1 MKKKILLLSITAAAI
16 LVLTSFTSAV
26 SSNTTP
32 KHTPQAPSPL
42 FTIRQHQKQNQHND
56 LLNTNYL
63 GKGKILNLFLEKQ
76 FTYTTGLHQALQML
90 ERNPVLFKK
99 LITYLEHHP
108 RVQAFIEQSEISKIE
123 FTNYANQ
130 LKNNPAQLAGE
141 LKKIQQYLPPDAP
154 IMPTGL
160 NDTSGIALLILIL
173 VLLPVLLLITVV
185 IATATIITCLNLGGC
200 FESLFENLVVGFFQG
215 LTPA

>member
-26 SSNTTP
+26 GSNATP
-32 KHTPQAPSPL
+32 NHIPQPTSPL
-42 FTIRQHQKQNQHND
+42 FTMRQHQQQNQQKKY
-56 LLNTNYL
+56 LTTSYL

-76 FTYTTGLHQALQML
+76 FTYTTGIQQALQML
-90 ERNPVLFKK
+90 ERNPFLLNK

-108 RVQAFIEQSEISKIE
+108 HVQRFLEQSEINKID
-123 FTNYANQ
+123 FTNYANH
-130 LKNNPAQLAGE
+130 LKNNPAQLAEE
-141 LKKIQQYLPPDAP
+141 LEKVQQYLPPDGP

-160 NDTSGIALLILIL
+160 NDTNPIALLILIL
-173 VLLPVLLLITVV
+173 VLLPVLLLLTVV

-200 FESLFENLVVGFFQG
+200 FESLFENMVVGFFQG